1 VVFFKELLY
10 NRLVSYRNIYYDP
23 GERCIHLFTWD
34 KDGKRI
40 KITNSYEPYLYVEG
54 KGEDESIFGTKLIK
68 KTFRTQYDRYKYI
81 KDTNIKRVFENLP
94 ATQQYLVDTFWKEN
108 EKPEFSANP
117 IKVLFLDIETYSPDE
132 FPKPQDPTHTCNVI
146 TVYDSLNNNF
156 VTWGLKDFEVKDN
169 DVTYVK
175 CNNERELFKKFVE
188 YIESDYPDIMSGWN
202 SEFFDMPYIINR
214 CERLLGEEWKNRLSP
229 SGKVYSR
236 TIKGQFGIEQ
246 VRHYIEGI
254 SLIDY
259 LDVYKRF
266 SVGVKESYKLD
277 NIGAVELGQKKI
289 DFGNQNL
296 ATLSDNDWQL
306 FVEYNIQD
314 VRLLKH
320 LEEKL
325 RYTELIKMLAY
336 VGLTSFEAA
345 LGSLSVI
352 NGATA
357 VTSRYRNQK
366 IPSFIRNA
374 DTGKNPGAYV
384 GEPLPGFQENI
395 ISFDANSLYPNVM
408 ISLNMSPE
416 TKVGKIEDKTDDDVT
431 LRHVNGQVFSLP
443 TKKFIDFCKKEEI
456 GISKANVLFT
466 QKRKGVMPEILDYY
480 YKKRVEVK
488 NELGKLKREYANSV
502 DKDRNLK
509 FKIDQLDAKQ
519 LCIKVFINSIYGYFG
534 NKHAPFGDDD
544 IASSITLTGQS
555 VIKQSNEL
563 LKKYIKQKTGINDE
577 KTLNDCIVYN
587 DTDSSYISV
596 KPLITAGLTF
606 TNDKGKLTK
615 EFYDE
620 VQNIEDFLNDEI
632 KVWGV
637 KSLNSKDCRFVFK
650 REVIADVGIFLQKK
664 RYVLHILD
672 DEGITMDKYKYTGV
686 EVVRSTMPDAIKPH
700 VKNIIE
706 TMLSTQSIT
715 KTNEALDNVYKIF
728 KELPIEDITFVSGI
742 KGYERYAGQCD
753 GYKTAKGMPIHVKAA
768 YFHNLLLK
776 KFNIENKYEDISSGD
791 KVRYFYVEQPNP
803 YNLACLAYKYYLP
816 EEFKNIFHAD
826 YDKMFEKIL
835 YNVIERFYDNVKW
848 HALKPG
854 NAVQTNLFELLS

>member
-1 VVFFKELLY
+1 M
-10 NRLVSYRNIYYDP
+10 SYRNIYYDP
-23 GERCIHLFTWD
+23 RERCVNLFTWD

-40 KITNSYEPYLYVEG
+40 KVQTSFDPYLYVEG
-54 KGEDESIFGTKLIK
+54 NGEYESIYGSKLVK
-68 KTFRTQYDRYKYI
+68 KSFRTQYERYKYI
-81 KDTNIKRVFENLP
+81 KDTGIKRVFENHP
-94 ATQQYLVDTFWKEN
+94 ATQQFLIDTFWRVN
-108 EKPEFSANP
+108 EKPEFSSNP

-132 FPKPQDPTHTCNVI
+132 FPQPADPTHTVNVI
-146 TVYDSLNNNF
+146 TCYDSLNKKYHTF
-156 VTWGLKDFEVKDN
+156 GLKDYENKDD
-169 DVTYVK
+169 DVVYIK
-175 CNNERELFKKFVE
+175 CNTERDLFKRFVE
-188 YIESDYPDIMSGWN
+188 YIELDYPDIMSGWN
-202 SEFFDMPYIINR
+202 SEFFDLPYILNR
-214 CERLLGEEWKNRLSP
+214 CTRILGEEWTNRLSP
-229 SGKVYSR
+229 SGNVYSR
-236 TIKGQFGIEQ
+236 NIKGQFGQ
-246 VRHYIEGI
+246 DQQRWYVEGI

-277 NIGAVELGQKKI
+277 TIGELELGEKKV
-289 DFGNQNL
+289 DFGNMNL
-296 ATLSDNDWQL
+296 ATLADTDWQT

-314 VRLLKH
+314 VRLLTN

-325 RYTELIKMLAY
+325 KYTELIKMLAY
-336 VGLTSFEAA
+336 VGLTTFEAA
-345 LGSLSVI
+345 MGSLSVI

-357 VTSRYRNQK
+357 VISRKRDQF
-366 IPSFIRNA
+366 IPSFIRNE

-384 GEPLPGFQENI
+384 GEPLKGFQENV

-416 TKVGKIEDKTDDDVT
+416 TKVGKIEDKNNSELVI
-431 LRHVNGQVFSLP
+431 RHVNGKVFNI
-443 TKKFIDFCKKEEI
+443 THEKFLEFCKKEEI
-456 GISKANVLFT
+456 AISKANVLFT

-480 YKKRVEVK
+480 YSKRVEIK
-488 NELGKLKREYANSV
+488 KELGKYKMEYSKNKSQ
-502 DKDRNLK
+502 KLK
-509 FKIDQLDAKQ
+509 FLIDQLDAKQ

-534 NKHAPFGDDD
+534 NKNAPFGDDD
-544 IASSITLTGQS
+544 IASSITLTGQA

-563 LKKYIKQKTGINDE
+563 LKKYIKQKTKIDDE

-596 KPLITAGLTF
+596 KPLISAGLPF
-606 TNDKGKLTK
+606 IDQSGKISK
-615 EFYDE
+615 EFFSE

-632 KVWGV
+632 KIWGR
-637 KSLNSKDCRFVFK
+637 KALNSKDCRFVFK

-672 DEGITMDKYKYTGV
+672 DEGIPMDKYKYTGV

-715 KTNEALDNVYKIF
+715 KTNEALDSVYKIF

-791 KVRYFYVEQPNP
+791 KVRYFYIEQPNP
-803 YNLACLAYKYYLP
+803 YNLACLAYKYYYP

-835 YNVIERFYDNVKW
+835 YNVIERFYDNVNW
-848 HALKPG
+848 TPQKPG

>member
-1 VVFFKELLY
+1 M
-10 NRLVSYRNIYYDP
+10 
-23 GERCIHLFTWD
+23 FTWD

-40 KITNSYEPYLYVEG
+40 KVTNSFDPYCYLEG
-54 KGEDESIFGTKLIK
+54 KGDAESIYGTKLVK
-68 KTFRTQYDRYKYI
+68 KIFNTQYDRYKYL

-108 EKPEFSANP
+108 EKPEFSKNP

-132 FPKPQDPTHTCNVI
+132 FPKPADPTHTVNVI
-146 TVYDSLNNNF
+146 TCFDSLNGRYTTF
-156 VTWGLKDFEVKDN
+156 GLKDYDNKDD
-169 DVTYVK
+169 DVVYHK
-175 CNNERELFKKFVE
+175 CESERDLFKKFVM
-188 YIESDYPDIMSGWN
+188 YIEKDYPDIMSGWN
-202 SEFFDMPYIINR
+202 SEFFDLPYILNR
-214 CERLLGEEWKNRLSP
+214 CTRILGEEWTNRLSP
-229 SGKVYSR
+229 SGRVYSR
-236 TIKGQFGIEQ
+236 TIKGMFGVEQ
-246 VRHYIEGI
+246 VRWYIEGM

-277 NIGAVELGQKKI
+277 NIGAAELGEQKV
-289 DFGNQNL
+289 DFGNMNL
-296 ATLSDNDWQL
+296 ATLSDNDWQT

-314 VRLLKH
+314 VRLLAK

-325 RYTELIKMLAY
+325 KYTELIKMLAY
-336 VGLTSFEAA
+336 VGLTTFEAA

-357 VTSRYRNQK
+357 VRARYRDQK
-366 IPSFIRNA
+366 IPSFIRNE

-384 GEPLPGFQENI
+384 GEPLKGFQENI

-416 TKVGKIEDKTDDDVT
+416 TKVAKIEDKNNSEIV
-431 LRHVNGQVFSLP
+431 LRHVNGQVFSL
-443 TKKFIDFCKKEEI
+443 KHDKFLEFCKKEQI
-456 GISKANVLFT
+456 AISKANVLFT

-480 YKKRVEVK
+480 YNERVKIKK
-488 NELGKLKREYANSV
+488 ELGTIKREYSKTKN
-502 DKDRNLK
+502 DKLK
-509 FKIDQLDAKQ
+509 FKIEQLDAKQ

-534 NKHAPFGDDD
+534 NKNAPFGDDD

-555 VIKQSNEL
+555 VIKKSNDL
-563 LKKYIKQKTGINDE
+563 LKEYIKRKTKIEDD
-577 KTLNDCIVYN
+577 KILNQCIVYN

-596 KPLITAGLTF
+596 KPLITAGLPF
-606 TNDKGKLTK
+606 TGDDGKLTQ
-615 EFYDE
+615 EFFNE

-632 KVWGV
+632 KVWG
-637 KSLNSKDCRFVFK
+637 KKALNSKDCRFVFK

-672 DEGITMDKYKYTGV
+672 DEGIPMDKYKYTGV

-706 TMLSTQSIT
+706 TMLSTQNIGE
-715 KTNEALDNVYKIF
+715 TNKALDNVYKIF
-728 KELPIEDITFVSGI
+728 KDLPVEDITFVSGI

-768 YFHNLLLK
+768 YFHNLILK
-776 KFNIENKYEDISSGD
+776 RLGVENKYETISSGD
-791 KVRYFYVEQPNP
+791 KVRYFYVEHPNP
-803 YNLACLAYKYYLP
+803 YNLSCIAYKYYYP
-816 EEFKNIFHAD
+816 EEFKKIFHAD

-835 YNVIERFYDNVKW
+835 YNVIERFYDNVNW
-848 HALKPG
+848 TPQKPG
-854 NAVQTNLFELLS
+854 SAVQTNLFELLS

>member
-1 VVFFKELLY
+1 M
-10 NRLVSYRNIYYDP
+10 SYRNIYYDP
-23 GERCIHLFTWD
+23 RERCVNLFTWD

-40 KITNSYEPYLYVEG
+40 KVQTSFDPYLYVEG
-54 KGEDESIFGTKLIK
+54 NGEYESIYGSKLVK
-68 KTFRTQYDRYKYI
+68 KSFRTQYERYKYI
-81 KDTNIKRVFENLP
+81 KDTGIKRVFENHP
-94 ATQQYLVDTFWKEN
+94 ATQQFLIDTFWKVN
-108 EKPEFSANP
+108 EKPEFSSNP

-132 FPKPQDPTHTCNVI
+132 FPQPADPTHTVNVI
-146 TVYDSLNNNF
+146 TCYDSLNKKYHTF
-156 VTWGLKDFEVKDN
+156 GLKDYENKDD
-169 DVTYVK
+169 DVVYIK
-175 CNNERELFKKFVE
+175 CNTERDLFKRFVE
-188 YIESDYPDIMSGWN
+188 YIELDYPDIMSGWN
-202 SEFFDMPYIINR
+202 SEFFDLPYILNR
-214 CERLLGEEWKNRLSP
+214 CTRILGDEWTNRLSP
-229 SGKVYSR
+229 SGNVYSR
-236 TIKGQFGIEQ
+236 NIKGQFGQ
-246 VRHYIEGI
+246 DQQRWYVEGM

-277 NIGAVELGQKKI
+277 TIGELELGEKKV
-289 DFGNQNL
+289 DFGNMNL
-296 ATLSDNDWQL
+296 ATLADTDWQT

-314 VRLLKH
+314 VRLLTN

-325 RYTELIKMLAY
+325 KYTELIKMLAY
-336 VGLTSFEAA
+336 VGLTTFEAA
-345 LGSLSVI
+345 MGSLSVI

-357 VTSRYRNQK
+357 VISRKRDQF
-366 IPSFIRNA
+366 IPSFIRNE

-384 GEPLPGFQENI
+384 GEPLKGFQENV

-416 TKVGKIEDKTDDDVT
+416 TKVGKIEDKNNSELVI
-431 LRHVNGQVFSLP
+431 RHVNGKVFNI
-443 TKKFIDFCKKEEI
+443 THEKFLEFCKKEEI
-456 GISKANVLFT
+456 AISKANVLFT

-480 YKKRVEVK
+480 YSKRVEIK
-488 NELGKLKREYANSV
+488 KELGKYKMEYSKNKSQ
-502 DKDRNLK
+502 KLK
-509 FKIDQLDAKQ
+509 FLIDQLDAKQ

-534 NKHAPFGDDD
+534 NKNAPFGDDD
-544 IASSITLTGQS
+544 IASSITLTGQA

-563 LKKYIKQKTGINDE
+563 LKKYIKQKTKIDDE

-596 KPLITAGLTF
+596 KPLISAGLPF
-606 TNDKGKLTK
+606 IDQSGKISK
-615 EFYDE
+615 EFFSE

-632 KVWGV
+632 KIWGR
-637 KSLNSKDCRFVFK
+637 KALNSKDCRFVFK

-672 DEGITMDKYKYTGV
+672 DEGIPMDKYKYTGV

-715 KTNEALDNVYKIF
+715 KTNEALDRVYKIF

-791 KVRYFYVEQPNP
+791 KVRYFYIEQPNP
-803 YNLACLAYKYYLP
+803 YNLACLAYKYYYP

-835 YNVIERFYDNVKW
+835 YNVIERFYDNVNW
-848 HALKPG
+848 TPQKPG

>member
-1 VVFFKELLY
+1 M
-10 NRLVSYRNIYYDP
+10 SYRNIYYDSR
-23 GERCIHLFTWD
+23 ERCVHLFTWD

-40 KITNSYEPYLYVEG
+40 KVTNSFDPYCYLEG
-54 KGEDESIFGTKLIK
+54 KGDAESIYGTKLVK
-68 KTFRTQYDRYKYI
+68 KVFNTQYDRYKYL

-108 EKPEFSANP
+108 EKPEFSKNP

-132 FPKPQDPTHTCNVI
+132 FPKPADPTHTVNVI
-146 TVYDSLNNNF
+146 TCFDSLNGRYTTF
-156 VTWGLKDFEVKDN
+156 GLKDYDNKDD
-169 DVTYVK
+169 DVVYHK
-175 CNNERELFKKFVE
+175 CESERDLFKKFVM
-188 YIESDYPDIMSGWN
+188 YIEKDYPDIMSGWN
-202 SEFFDMPYIINR
+202 SEFFDLPYILNR
-214 CERLLGEEWKNRLSP
+214 CTRILGEEWTNRLSP
-229 SGKVYSR
+229 SGRVYSR
-236 TIKGQFGIEQ
+236 TIKGMFGVEQ
-246 VRHYIEGI
+246 VRWYIEGM

-277 NIGAVELGQKKI
+277 NIGAAELGEQKV
-289 DFGNQNL
+289 DFGNMNL
-296 ATLSDNDWQL
+296 ATLSDNDWQT

-314 VRLLKH
+314 VRLLAK

-325 RYTELIKMLAY
+325 KYTELIKMLAY
-336 VGLTSFEAA
+336 VGLTTFEAA

-357 VTSRYRNQK
+357 VRARYRDQK
-366 IPSFIRNA
+366 IPSFIRNE

-384 GEPLPGFQENI
+384 GDPLKGFQENI

-416 TKVGKIEDKTDDDVT
+416 TKVAKIEDKNNSEIV
-431 LRHVNGQVFSLP
+431 LRHVNGQVFSL
-443 TKKFIDFCKKEEI
+443 KHDKFLEFCKKEQI
-456 GISKANVLFT
+456 AISKANVLFT

-480 YKKRVEVK
+480 YNERVKIKK
-488 NELGKLKREYANSV
+488 ELGTIKREYSKTKN
-502 DKDRNLK
+502 DKLK
-509 FKIDQLDAKQ
+509 FKIEQLDAKQ

-534 NKHAPFGDDD
+534 NKNAPFGDDD

-555 VIKQSNEL
+555 VIKKSNDL
-563 LKKYIKQKTGINDE
+563 LKEYIKRKTKIDDE
-577 KTLNDCIVYN
+577 KILNQCIVYN

-596 KPLITAGLTF
+596 KPLITAGLPF
-606 TNDKGKLTK
+606 TGDDGKLTE
-615 EFYDE
+615 EFFNE

-632 KVWGV
+632 KVWGR
-637 KSLNSKDCRFVFK
+637 KALNSKDCRFVFK

-672 DEGITMDKYKYTGV
+672 DEGIPMDKYKYTGV

-706 TMLSTQSIT
+706 TMLSTQSIAE
-715 KTNEALDNVYKIF
+715 TNKALDNVYKIF
-728 KELPIEDITFVSGI
+728 KDLPVEDITFVSGI

-768 YFHNLLLK
+768 YFHNLILK
-776 KFNIENKYEDISSGD
+776 RLGVENKYETISSGD
-791 KVRYFYVEQPNP
+791 KVRYFYVEHPNP
-803 YNLACLAYKYYLP
+803 YNLSCIAYKYYYP
-816 EEFKNIFHAD
+816 EEFKKIFHAD

-835 YNVIERFYDNVKW
+835 YNVIERFYDNVNW
-848 HALKPG
+848 TPQKPG
-854 NAVQTNLFELLS
+854 SAVQTNLFELLS

>member
-1 VVFFKELLY
+1 M
-10 NRLVSYRNIYYDP
+10 SYRNIYYDP
-23 GERCIHLFTWD
+23 RERCVNLFTWD

-40 KITNSYEPYLYVEG
+40 KVQTSFDPYLYVEG
-54 KGEDESIFGTKLIK
+54 NGEYESIYGSKLVK
-68 KTFRTQYDRYKYI
+68 KSFRTQYERYKYI
-81 KDTNIKRVFENLP
+81 KDTGIKRVFENHP
-94 ATQQYLVDTFWKEN
+94 ATQQFLIDTFWKVN
-108 EKPEFSANP
+108 EKPEFSSNP

-132 FPKPQDPTHTCNVI
+132 FPQPADPTHTVNVI
-146 TVYDSLNNNF
+146 TCYDSLNKKYHTF
-156 VTWGLKDFEVKDN
+156 GLKDYENKDD
-169 DVTYVK
+169 DVVYIK
-175 CNNERELFKKFVE
+175 CNTERDLFKRFVE
-188 YIESDYPDIMSGWN
+188 YIELDYPDIMSGWN
-202 SEFFDMPYIINR
+202 SEFFDLPYILNR
-214 CERLLGEEWKNRLSP
+214 CTRILGDEWTNRLSP
-229 SGKVYSR
+229 SGNVYSR
-236 TIKGQFGIEQ
+236 NIKGQFGQ
-246 VRHYIEGI
+246 DQQRWYVEGI

-277 NIGAVELGQKKI
+277 TIGELELGEKKV
-289 DFGNQNL
+289 DFGNMNL
-296 ATLSDNDWQL
+296 ATLADTDWQT

-314 VRLLKH
+314 VRLLTN

-325 RYTELIKMLAY
+325 KYTELIKMLAY
-336 VGLTSFEAA
+336 VGLTTFEAA
-345 LGSLSVI
+345 MGSLSVI

-357 VTSRYRNQK
+357 VISRKRDQF
-366 IPSFIRNA
+366 IPSFIRNE

-384 GEPLPGFQENI
+384 GEPLKGFQENV

-416 TKVGKIEDKTDDDVT
+416 TKVGKIEDKNNSELVI
-431 LRHVNGQVFSLP
+431 RHVNGKVFNI
-443 TKKFIDFCKKEEI
+443 THEKFLEFCKKEEI
-456 GISKANVLFT
+456 AISKANVLFT

-480 YKKRVEVK
+480 YSKRVEIK
-488 NELGKLKREYANSV
+488 KELGKYKMEYSKNKSQ
-502 DKDRNLK
+502 KLK
-509 FKIDQLDAKQ
+509 FLIDQLDAKQ

-534 NKHAPFGDDD
+534 NKNAPFGDDD
-544 IASSITLTGQS
+544 IASSITLTGQA

-563 LKKYIKQKTGINDE
+563 LKKYIKQKTKIDDE

-596 KPLITAGLTF
+596 KPLISAGLPF
-606 TNDKGKLTK
+606 IDQSGKISK
-615 EFYDE
+615 EFFSE

-632 KVWGV
+632 KIWGR
-637 KSLNSKDCRFVFK
+637 KALNSKDCRFVFK

-672 DEGITMDKYKYTGV
+672 DEGIPMDKYKYTGV

-715 KTNEALDNVYKIF
+715 KTNEALDRVYKIF

-791 KVRYFYVEQPNP
+791 KVRYFYIEQPNP
-803 YNLACLAYKYYLP
+803 YNLACLAYKYYYP

-835 YNVIERFYDNVKW
+835 YNVIERFYDNVNW
-848 HALKPG
+848 TPQKPG